1 MSAGA
6 GKTGTV
12 PWLGFLPREMRSAKR
27 IRKTFKSTLD
37 VDLRPHGP
45 FQLEDLQLRTHSD
58 FQTHIL
64 SSMQVRKASK
74 RRESKL

>member
-27 IRKTFKSTLD
+27 IKAHLMHPLK

-45 FQLEDLQLRTHSD
+45 SQLFDLQLRTHSD

-74 RRESKL
+74 GRESKL